1 MGIDDSPLVGA
12 LFIFAIKTD
21 SLMKEVIAMSNKVIK
36 ILSIVTT
43 AAGIVVSVVA
53 DVVNSK
59 KLDNTIAEKVAE
71 AVAKIEK

>member
-1 MGIDDSPLVGA
+1 
-12 LFIFAIKTD
+12 
-21 SLMKEVIAMSNKVIK
+21 MSNKVIK